1 MPEGAKTMTAY
12 STNTTATG
20 GTISDEEVVK
30 RVLGGDKSL
39 FEILMRRYNQRLY
52 RVARSILG
60 NDTEAEDVMQDAY
73 VRAYI
78 HLAQFDGRAKF
89 LTWLTKIAVHE
100 SLARVR
106 LRRRLVGI
114 DSFTESDE
122 VNTMFASG
130 APSPAQEA
138 LTETLRVVLEA
149 AVDSLPEIYRSV
161 FVLRDIEGMST
172 IETAESLDIS
182 EDVVKVRLHRA
193 RARLRKEIYAQTGA
207 VTASAFEFMGTRCD
221 NMVAVVMEK
230 TRSLDETDVKTLDFT
245 LLDSTD

>member
-1 MPEGAKTMTAY
+1 MTAY
-12 STNTTATG
+12 STNTTAG
-20 GTISDEEVVK
+20 GTISDEEVVE

-60 NDTEAEDVMQDAY
+60 NDAEAEDVMQDAY

-78 HLAQFDGRAKF
+78 HLSQFDGRAKF
-89 LTWLTKIAVHE
+89 STWLTRIAVHE
-100 SLARVR
+100 SLARLR

-114 DSFTESDE
+114 DSFTETDE
-122 VNTMFASG
+122 VNMTFASD

-138 LTETLRVVLEA
+138 LTETLRMVLEA
-149 AVDSLPEIYRSV
+149 AVNSLPEIYRSV
-161 FVLRDIEGMST
+161 FMLRDVEGMST
-172 IETAESLDIS
+172 LETAESLDIS
-182 EDVVKVRLHRA
+182 EEVVKVRLHRA
-193 RARLRKEIYAQTGA
+193 RARLRKDIYSQTGA

-230 TRSLDETDVKTLDFT
+230 TKSL
-245 LLDSTD
+245 